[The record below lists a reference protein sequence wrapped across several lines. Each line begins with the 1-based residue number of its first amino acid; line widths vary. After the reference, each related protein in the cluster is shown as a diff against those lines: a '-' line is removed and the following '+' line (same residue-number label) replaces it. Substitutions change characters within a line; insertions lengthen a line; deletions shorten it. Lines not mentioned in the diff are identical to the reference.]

1 MVFVNYSSQITFIL
15 SKIACLSSSVQL
27 SGFVTSILV
36 REDHPEGVIRVTNI
50 ATNIVNSI
58 ENKNPANKAHIGSK
72 SRNFTNIIIDNI
84 PPTRD
89 PINHIPKRVIIP

>member
-1 MVFVNYSSQITFIL
+1 MFSIISSL
-15 SKIACLSSSVQL
+15 CSSVQL
-27 SGFVTSILV
+27 LGFVTSILV

-50 ATNIVNSI
+50 ATRIVNSI
-58 ENKNPANKAHIGSK
+58 ENKSPANKAHIGSK

-89 PINHIPKRVIIP
+89 PINHIPKKVIVP